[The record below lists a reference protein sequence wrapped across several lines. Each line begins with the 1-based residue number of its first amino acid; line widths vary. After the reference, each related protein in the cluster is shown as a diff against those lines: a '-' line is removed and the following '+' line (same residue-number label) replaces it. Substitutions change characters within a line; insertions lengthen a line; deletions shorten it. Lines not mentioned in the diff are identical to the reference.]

1 MDFPERGR
9 VAEIEEGNRLM
20 PKFDDAGLIPCV
32 TQDDATD
39 EVLMLGYMNREALT
53 KTIETGHAHY
63 WSRSRQ
69 TLWRKGEQSGQGQ
82 RVKRLL
88 VDDDQ
93 DCLLLRVE
101 LTGGA
106 SCHVGYRS
114 CFFRQL
120 HCESGNTDFSLAF
133 LESVKVYDP
142 LIAYG
147 TAAPDD
153 GCPSGHDTSRR
164 AK

>member
-1 MDFPERGR
+1 MEFPERGH
-9 VAEIEEGNRLM
+9 VAEIEEGNCFM
-20 PKFDDAGLIPCV
+20 PTFDGAGLIPCV
-32 TQDDATD
+32 TQDAATG
-39 EVLMLGYMNREALT
+39 EVLMLGYMNRESLT
-53 KTIETGHAHY
+53 KTIKTGYAHY

-69 TLWRKGEQSGQGQ
+69 TLWRKGEQSGQSQ

-93 DCLLLRVE
+93 DCVLIQVE

-114 CFFRQL
+114 CFFRELQ
-120 HCESGNTDFSLAF
+120 CESGRTDFSLQF

-142 LIAYG
+142 QSAYG
-147 TAAPDD
+147 TAIQDR
-153 GCPSGHDTSRR
+153 GQ
-164 AK
+164 

>member
-9 VAEIEEGNRLM
+9 VAEIEEGNRFM

-32 TQDDATD
+32 TQDAATG
-39 EVLMLGYMNREALT
+39 EVLMLGYMNREALA

-93 DCLLLRVE
+93 DCALLQVE

-114 CFFRQL
+114 CFFRELWCQ
-120 HCESGNTDFSLAF
+120 SGRTDFSLEF

-142 LIAYG
+142 RIAYG
-147 TAAPDD
+147 TAAPD
-153 GCPSGHDTSRR
+153 GERPSGHDTSRHVG
-164 AK
+164 

>member
-39 EVLMLGYMNREALT
+39 EVLMLGYMNREALA